1 MDRSLAEGD
10 PHSVLEGMIIGAYA
24 MGAHKGFIYS
34 RAEKP
39 LAIKRFRIALK
50 QAQEHG
56 LLGKNIFGS
65 GFDFDIELREGAGA
79 FVCGEETALI
89 ASIEGKRGM
98 PRPRPPFPA
107 QSGLWGKPTNINNVK
122 SYATVPVI
130 IDKGADWF
138 S

>member
-1 MDRSLAEGD
+1 M
-10 PHSVLEGMIIGAYA
+10 
-24 MGAHKGFIYS
+24 
-34 RAEKP
+34 
-39 LAIKRFRIALK
+39 
-50 QAQEHG
+50 
-56 LLGKNIFGS
+56 
-65 GFDFDIELREGAGA
+65 ELREGAGA

-122 SYATVPVI
+122 SYANVPVI

-138 S
+138 AKIGTETSKGTAVFALTGKIANAGLIEVPMGTPLWQIIYTYRRRHS